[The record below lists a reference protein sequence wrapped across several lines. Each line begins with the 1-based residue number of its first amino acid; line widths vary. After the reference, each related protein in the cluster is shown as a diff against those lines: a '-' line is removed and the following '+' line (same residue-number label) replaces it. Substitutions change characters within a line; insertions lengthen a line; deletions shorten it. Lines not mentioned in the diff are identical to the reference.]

1 MKFQLTLTNRSIILP
16 QFVTTDNPTTT
27 TMTTTI
33 VTPTITNNN
42 TTTTNTNTTTTANA
56 LFIPNTLTTNRRT
69 TLATLWHPIE
79 PFCITIQRWP
89 RDLDNIHNF
98 HLYRPP
104 NLR

>member
-16 QFVTTDNPTTT
+16 QFMTTDNPTT
-27 TMTTTI
+27 TTTI

-42 TTTTNTNTTTTANA
+42 NTTTTTTTTTANA
-56 LFIPNTLTTNRRT
+56 LFIPNTLTNRRT